1 MASEQEVQPAS
12 QGGREKEVR
21 GVIWILVEE
30 EAGVKAR
37 KHGEHF
43 LT

>member
-1 MASEQEVQPAS
+1 MASEQEVQPGS
-12 QGGREKEVR
+12 QGGGEKEVR
-21 GVIWILVEE
+21 GVIWILEEE

>member
-1 MASEQEVQPAS
+1 MASEQEVQPVM
-12 QGGREKEVR
+12 GGGDVEVR

-30 EAGVKAR
+30 EAGLKAR